1 MATWL
6 DEKHLLEVTG
16 SPKALTQNQEQQ
28 LLEIKVVSL
37 EFKKVAV
44 FSIHHQQA
52 KKIMPDYVVRIITVI
67 SQTLKPPSIGI

>member
-28 LLEIKVVSL
+28 LLEINVVSL
-37 EFKKVAV
+37 EFKKVTE

-52 KKIMPDYVVRIITVI
+52 KKECQIM
-67 SQTLKPPSIGI
+67 L